1 MNSGFLYTIKGSFMY
16 KKLPHIN
23 LKEHY
28 QFITFRTKDSINFY
42 LKKLENDLSLSNH
55 IKQYKIDNYLDNSSL
70 GAYINGHFIDSV
82 KDIIL
87 ENQSNLYEVI
97 ILCIMPNHIH
107 ILIKQFD
114 DIDKIIKCIKAKTAL
129 RLNAKLNKKG
139 SFWQKGYYD
148 KVIRDEKHFE
158 KVYNYIYN
166 NPIKAKLKD
175 WERRVYSFYE

>member
-1 MNSGFLYTIKGSFMY
+1 
-16 KKLPHIN
+16 
-23 LKEHY
+23 
-28 QFITFRTKDSINFY
+28 
-42 LKKLENDLSLSNH
+42 
-55 IKQYKIDNYLDNSSL
+55 
-70 GAYINGHFIDSV
+70 
-82 KDIIL
+82 
-87 ENQSNLYEVI
+87 
-97 ILCIMPNHIH
+97 MPNHIH

-158 KVYNYIYN
+158 RVYNYIYN

-175 WERRVYSFYE
+175 WERRVYSLYEQWFKRTRMNSSFQREAMCRRLEFIRAKKDPKMQVKLEARIYPCKKALNEFGVPKPDSITILFFYIFYTIKYICCL